1 MTEITM
7 ENMESQENIYIFFF
21 PLPQRSLKIHKT
33 MIYRYFLNAKY
44 EALDFYT
51 LLVQPTWALGH
62 LPTSWL
68 R

>member
-1 MTEITM
+1 M
-7 ENMESQENIYIFFF
+7 SQHFFS
-21 PLPQRSLKIHKT
+21 LPQRSLKIHKA